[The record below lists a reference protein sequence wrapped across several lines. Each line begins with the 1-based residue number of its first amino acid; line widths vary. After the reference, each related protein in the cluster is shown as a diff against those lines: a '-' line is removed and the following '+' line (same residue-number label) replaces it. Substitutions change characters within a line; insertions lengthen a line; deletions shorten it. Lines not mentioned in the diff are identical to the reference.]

1 MRSKKLSQPPDM
13 HLTSTGG
20 RLLLWG
26 CTRRRGFLAC
36 VVLFAVSA
44 FLPALADS
52 ELPLS
57 EGDYVIEDFRFG
69 SGETLSQLRIHYR
82 TLGKIHKDTRGQ
94 IDNAVLIM
102 HGSGGS
108 GAQFIND
115 RFAGQLFN
123 PGQPLDAT
131 KYFIVLPDGIG
142 HGQSSKPS
150 DGLRMR
156 FPHYDYNDMVL
167 ADYQLLTE
175 KLEIDHLRLVMGTS
189 MGGMQTWIWGE
200 TYAGFVDSLMPL
212 ASLPVEIAGRNR
224 IFRKMFMDAIR
235 NDPEW
240 NNGEYTAQPRGLVD
254 ALYILLLMG
263 SAPLQWQ
270 NAYPTR
276 SAADKFL
283 DERIAALI
291 KLFDAN
297 DALYQF
303 DASRNYNPQPKLGT
317 IKAPL
322 LAVNSADDQI
332 DPPEL
337 GILEREINKVPRG
350 RAVVIPISDATHGH
364 ATYAWPAVWKNY
376 LVELLD
382 QSGPAH

>member
-1 MRSKKLSQPPDM
+1 MNIF
-13 HLTSTGG
+13 
-20 RLLLWG
+20 WG
-26 CTRRRGFLAC
+26 SARRWRFLAC
-36 VVLFAVSA
+36 VALFAVSA
-44 FLPALADS
+44 FLPAFAGS
-52 ELPLS
+52 GLPVS
-57 EGDYVIEDFRFG
+57 EGDYVIEVFRFG
-69 SGETLSQLRIHYR
+69 SGEALPQLRIHYR

-94 IDNAVLIM
+94 VDNAVLIM
-102 HGSGGS
+102 HGTGGS
-108 GAQFIND
+108 GAQFIDD

-156 FPHYDYNDMVL
+156 FPHYDYDDMVL

-175 KLEIDHLRLVMGTS
+175 KLKIDHLRLVMGTS

-200 TYAGFVDSLMPL
+200 TYAGFMDALMPL

-224 IFRKMFMDAIR
+224 IFRKMIMDAIR

-240 NNGEYTAQPRGLVD
+240 NNGAYVAQPRGLAD
-254 ALYILLLMG
+254 ALYILLIMG

-276 SAADKFL
+276 ATADKFL

-364 ATYAWPAVWKNY
+364 ATYIWAALWKDY
-376 LVELLD
+376 LVELLH
-382 QSGPAH
+382 QSAPAH

>member
-1 MRSKKLSQPPDM
+1 V
-13 HLTSTGG
+13 
-20 RLLLWG
+20 
-26 CTRRRGFLAC
+26 A
-36 VVLFAVSA
+36 LFAVST
-44 FLPALADS
+44 FLPAFADS
-52 ELPLS
+52 EPPVS
-57 EGDYVIEDFRFG
+57 EGDYVINDFRFG
-69 SGETLSQLRIHYR
+69 NGEALPQLRIHYR
-82 TLGKIHKDTRGQ
+82 TLGKIHKDTHGQ
-94 IDNAVLIM
+94 VDNAVLIM
-102 HGSGGS
+102 HGTGGS
-108 GAQFIND
+108 GAQFIDD
-115 RFAGQLFN
+115 RFADQLFN

-150 DGLRMR
+150 DGLHMR
-156 FPHYDYNDMVL
+156 FPHYDYDDMVL
-167 ADYQLLTE
+167 ADYRLLTE
-175 KLEIDHLRLVMGTS
+175 KLDINHLRLVMGTS
-189 MGGMQTWIWGE
+189 MGGMQTWMWGE
-200 TYAGFVDSLMPL
+200 TYTGFMDALMPL

-224 IFRKMFMDAIR
+224 IFRKMIMDAIR

-240 NNGEYTAQPRGLVD
+240 NNGAYAAQPRGLAD
-254 ALYILLLMG
+254 ALYILLIMG

-276 SAADKFL
+276 ATADKFL

-317 IKAPL
+317 IEAPL

-364 ATYAWPAVWKNY
+364 ATYIWAAVWKNY

-382 QSGPAH
+382 RSAPAH

>member
-1 MRSKKLSQPPDM
+1 MRSKKIDQPPNPY
-13 HLTSTGG
+13 LASTRG
-20 RLLLWG
+20 RLLLS
-26 CTRRRGFLAC
+26 CARRRRFLAC
-36 VVLFAVSA
+36 VALFAVST
-44 FLPALADS
+44 FLPAFADS
-52 ELPLS
+52 GLPVS
-57 EGDYVIEDFRFG
+57 EGDYVIEDFPFG
-69 SGETLSQLRIHYR
+69 SGEALPQLRIHYR

-94 IDNAVLIM
+94 VDNAVLIM
-102 HGSGGS
+102 HGTGGS
-108 GAQFIND
+108 GAQFIDD

-156 FPHYDYNDMVL
+156 FPHYDYDDMML

-175 KLEIDHLRLVMGTS
+175 KLKIDHLRLVMGTS

-200 TYAGFVDSLMPL
+200 TYAGFTDALMPL

-224 IFRKMFMDAIR
+224 IFRKMIMDAIR

-240 NNGEYTAQPRGLVD
+240 NNGAYAAQPRGLKD
-254 ALYILLLMG
+254 ALYILLIMG

-276 SAADKFL
+276 ATADKFL

-297 DALYQF
+297 DVLYQF

-350 RAVVIPISDATHGH
+350 RAVVIPISEATHGH
-364 ATYAWPAVWKNY
+364 GTYIWAALWKNY

-382 QSGPAH
+382 QSAPAH